1 MSAIAQHRRPQ
12 RRLHLGPLV
21 AAVLALAAATRA
33 APPSLAE
40 APIIDFRLSL
50 FDDET
55 GRKTSDLRG
64 GTAIYHGAEQLEIRD
79 FTLTLFDSK
88 GALALKVASPKAH
101 LQIKTRVAEG
111 DDSIDVT
118 GSGYS
123 LAGKRWRCE
132 EPARKIAIRE
142 EARVVFQAQLIDI
155 LK

>member
-1 MSAIAQHRRPQ
+1 MPATDQHRSP
-12 RRLHLGPLV
+12 RRSRLGLL
-21 AAVLALAAATRA
+21 AAALLALAGATRA
-33 APPSLAE
+33 APPSLPE
-40 APIIDFRLSL
+40 APIIDFHLSL

-79 FTLTLFDSK
+79 FTLSLFDSK

-111 DDSIDVT
+111 DESIDVA
-118 GSGYS
+118 GPGYS

-132 EPARKIAIRE
+132 EPTRKIAIRE

>member
-1 MSAIAQHRRPQ
+1 MPATDQHRSP
-12 RRLHLGPLV
+12 RRSRLGLL
-21 AAVLALAAATRA
+21 AAALLALAGATRA

-40 APIIDFRLSL
+40 APIIDFKLSL

-64 GTAIYHGAEQLEIRD
+64 GTAIYHGAELLEVRT
-79 FTLTLFDSK
+79 FTLTIFDKK
-88 GALALKVASPKAH
+88 GELALKVVSSKAL
-101 LQIKTRVAEG
+101 LQIKPRIAEG
-111 DDSIDVT
+111 DDSIDVA
-118 GSGYS
+118 GPGYS

>member
-1 MSAIAQHRRPQ
+1 MPDHVHHSLPRRP
-12 RRLHLGPLV
+12 HLGLLV
-21 AAVLALAAATRA
+21 AAVLALAGATRA

-79 FTLTLFDSK
+79 FTLTLLDRK
-88 GALALKVASPKAH
+88 GALALKVASPKAL
-101 LQIKTRVAEG
+101 LQIKTRLAEG

-118 GSGYS
+118 GPGYS
-123 LAGKRWRCE
+123 LAGKRWRCD

-142 EARVVFQAQLIDI
+142 EAHVVFQAQLIDI

>member
-1 MSAIAQHRRPQ
+1 MPDHVHHSLPRRP
-12 RRLHLGPLV
+12 HLGLLV
-21 AAVLALAAATRA
+21 AAVLALAGATRA

-55 GRKTSDLRG
+55 GRKTSDFRG
-64 GTAIYHGAEQLEIRD
+64 ASAIYHGAEQVEIRD
-79 FTLTLFDSK
+79 FTLTLLDRK
-88 GALALKVASPKAH
+88 NALALKVTSPKAL
-101 LQIKTRVAEG
+101 LQLKTRIAEG
-111 DDSIDVT
+111 DDSIDVA

-142 EARVVFQAQLIDI
+142 EAHVVFQAQLIDI

>member
-1 MSAIAQHRRPQ
+1 MPATAQHHRPQ
-12 RRLHLGPLV
+12 RRVHLGPLV
-21 AAVLALAAATRA
+21 AAVLALAGTTRA

-64 GTAIYHGAEQLEIRD
+64 GTAIYHGAELLEVRD

-88 GALALKVASPKAH
+88 SALALKVVSPKAL
-101 LQIKTRVAEG
+101 LQLKTRIAEG
-111 DDSIDVT
+111 DESIDVA
-118 GSGYS
+118 GPGYS
-123 LAGKRWRCE
+123 LAGKRWRCD

>member
-1 MSAIAQHRRPQ
+1 MSATNPHSSPRRS
-12 RRLHLGPLV
+12 RLGLL
-21 AAVLALAAATRA
+21 AAALLALAGATRA
-33 APPSLAE
+33 APPSLTE
-40 APIIDFRLSL
+40 APIIDFHLSL

-64 GTAIYHGAEQLEIRD
+64 GTAIYHGTEQLEIRD
-79 FTLTLFDSK
+79 FTLSLFDSK
-88 GALALKVASPKAH
+88 GSLSLKVASPKAH
-101 LQIKTRVAEG
+101 LQIKTRIAEG
-111 DDSIDVT
+111 DDSIDVA

>member
-1 MSAIAQHRRPQ
+1 MPATDQHRSP
-12 RRLHLGPLV
+12 RRSRLGLL
-21 AAVLALAAATRA
+21 AAALLALAGATRA

-40 APIIDFRLSL
+40 APIIDFHLSL

-64 GTAIYHGAEQLEIRD
+64 GTAIYHGTEQLEIRD

-111 DDSIDVT
+111 DESIDVA
-118 GSGYS
+118 GPGYS